1 MPSLPPDRFS
11 WSLDERVGEVVLG
24 MRGDLDLDSE
34 PEAREAIAAAEAAAG
49 SRMVVDV
56 SAVTFMGS
64 CGLRV
69 LLEAAD
75 RATSH
80 GRELLLIL
88 GPATEKVLALT
99 SVADRFQYRSH

>member
-1 MPSLPPDRFS
+1 
-11 WSLDERVGEVVLG
+11 

-34 PEAREAIAAAEAAAG
+34 PEAREAIAAAEGAAG
-49 SRMVVDV
+49 SRMVVV

-75 RATSH
+75 PQ

-99 SVADRFQYRSH
+99 GVADCFQYRSH

>member
-1 MPSLPPDRFS
+1 
-11 WSLDERVGEVVLG
+11 
-24 MRGDLDLDSE
+24 
-34 PEAREAIAAAEAAAG
+34 
-49 SRMVVDV
+49 
-56 SAVTFMGS
+56 MGS

-75 RATSH
+75 RATSQ

-99 SVADRFQYRSH
+99 GVADCFQYRSH